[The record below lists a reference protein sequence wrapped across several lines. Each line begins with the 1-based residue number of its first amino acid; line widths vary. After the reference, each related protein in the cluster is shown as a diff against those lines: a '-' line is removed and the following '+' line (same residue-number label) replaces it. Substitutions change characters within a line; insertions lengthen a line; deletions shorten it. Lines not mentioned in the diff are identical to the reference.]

1 MCVLSVA
8 RVSGRGRLGGRQ
20 QVNVVIGVV
29 VGAVVGIAGTIGGV
43 AAYEGSPDGVS
54 QFQLYSYADN

>member
-1 MCVLSVA
+1 M
-8 RVSGRGRLGGRQ
+8 
-20 QVNVVIGVV
+20 NVVIGLV

-54 QFQLYSYADN
+54 KFELYSYADN